1 MAVKAIMFEIVWP
14 FYVKGVFY
22 ILFSKISTFPE
33 LFDILLKRKKFEINF
48 GKARMLVHFINFPSN
63 LNNH

>member
-22 ILFSKISTFPE
+22 ILFSKISMFPDFIWYMVKE
-33 LFDILLKRKKFEINF
+33 EKFET
-48 GKARMLVHFINFPSN
+48 N
-63 LNNH
+63 LEGHKYLPMHACTFN